1 VDRDGGNRRSW
12 SRAARAIGARLL
24 TLAVALLAALA
35 LCELGAR
42 LLLPRRQVVEVA
54 PVPPAAV
61 AGGPVRDAE
70 QTGGIDVLLDWSG
83 PRGLRLHP
91 NVRAVIREHRLSGRD
106 VVIETNGLGLRHPPL
121 GPAPPDR
128 SRVLVLGDSITFAD
142 YAPLEETFPGQL
154 ERLLRAADR
163 DVTVVNG
170 GLPGAST
177 IDELA
182 FYLEIR
188 DEVRPDVVVL
198 AMYLNDAQNSSRFY
212 AREVAPWLEW
222 SRFAGWAVG
231 RIDLLR
237 GRLTV
242 EASNPEID
250 PGWREQLRAGRE
262 LKPGDMLR
270 DPAAVDFEIYNA
282 SNDFGLA
289 WNDAAWESLE
299 RLVAAFAHE
308 TDRRG
313 ERFGVLLLP
322 VHFQVLGTVDNRVP
336 QRRFAAMCNR
346 LDLACLDLLP
356 AMGAAAAGGQDLFLD
371 HCHLTSAGN
380 RVVAEAIAGWMPAA
394 DLLP

>member
-1 VDRDGGNRRSW
+1 MDRDGGDRRSR
-12 SRAARAIGARLL
+12 SRAARAFGARLL
-24 TLAVALLAALA
+24 TLAVALVATLA

-42 LLLPRRQVVEVA
+42 LVLPRRQVVEVA

-61 AGGPVRDAE
+61 AAGPVRNAE
-70 QTGGIDVLLDWSG
+70 QAGGIDVLLDWSG

-121 GPAPPDR
+121 GPAVTAGT
-128 SRVLVLGDSITFAD
+128 RVLVLGDSITFAD

-154 ERLLRAADR
+154 ERLLRAADH
-163 DVTVVNG
+163 DVSVING

-177 IDELA
+177 ADELA
-182 FYLEIR
+182 LYLEIR
-188 DEVRPDVVVL
+188 DEVRPDVVML
-198 AMYLNDAQNSSRFY
+198 AMYLNDAQNSGRFY
-212 AREVAPWLEW
+212 AREVAPWLKW

-231 RIDLLR
+231 RVDLLR

-242 EASNPEID
+242 EAANPEID
-250 PGWREQLRAGRE
+250 PGWREAFRAGRDLE
-262 LKPGDMLR
+262 PGDMLR

-289 WNDAAWESLE
+289 WNDDAWTSLE

-322 VHFQVLGTVDNRVP
+322 VHFQVLGTVDNRTP
-336 QRRFAAMCNR
+336 QRRFAAMCDR

-356 AMGAAAAGGQDLFLD
+356 SLRAAAAGDGELFLD
-371 HCHLTSAGN
+371 HCHLTAAGN
-380 RVVAEAIAGWMPAA
+380 RAVAEAIAAWLPAA

>member
-1 VDRDGGNRRSW
+1 MDRDDGGRRSS
-12 SRAARAIGARLL
+12 SRAARGFGARLL
-24 TLAVALLAALA
+24 ALAAALLITLA

-61 AGGPVRDAE
+61 ATGPMREVE

-91 NVRAVIREHRLSGRD
+91 NVRAVIRDHRLSGRD

-121 GPAPPDR
+121 GPPSRAG

-142 YAPLEETFPGQL
+142 YAPLEETFPGRL
-154 ERLLRAADR
+154 ERRLRAGCR

-177 IDELA
+177 ADELA
-182 FYLEIR
+182 LYLEVR

-198 AMYLNDAQNSSRFY
+198 AMYLNDAQNSGRFY

-231 RIDLLR
+231 RVDLLR

-242 EASNPEID
+242 EAANPEID
-250 PGWREQLRAGRE
+250 PAWREELRAGRN
-262 LKPGDMLR
+262 LAPGNMFG

-282 SNDFGLA
+282 SGDFGLA
-289 WNDAAWESLE
+289 WNDAAWASLE

-308 TDRRG
+308 TDGRG

-336 QRRFAAMCNR
+336 QRRFAAMCDR
-346 LDLACLDLLP
+346 LDLACLDLQPVLR
-356 AMGAAAAGGQDLFLD
+356 AAAGDGEDLFLD
-371 HCHLTSAGN
+371 HCHLASAGN
-380 RVVAEAIAGWMPAA
+380 RTVAEAIAKWMATA